1 MNDLKIFS
9 NEEFGEINVV
19 VINKKEYFE
28 SIPIARALGYS
39 NPRDAIIRLCKKEG
53 VEFLDV
59 GVKYAPFSIEM
70 QRVGAFDE
78 SVKGSID
85 NDMLIVDNSLDTI
98 EIEGE
103 SLN

>member
-28 SIPIARALGYS
+28 AIPIARALGYS
-39 NPRDAIIRLCKKEG
+39 NPGDAIIRLCKKEG

-59 GVKYAPFSIEM
+59 GV
-70 QRVGAFDE
+70 
-78 SVKGSID
+78 VKGSID
-85 NDMLIVDNSLDTI
+85 NDMFLVDNSLYTI
-98 EIEGE
+98 E

>member
-28 SIPIARALGYS
+28 AISIARALEYS
-39 NPRDAIIRLCKKEG
+39 NPGDAIIRLCKKEG

-59 GVKYAPFSIEM
+59 GV
-70 QRVGAFDE
+70 
-78 SVKGSID
+78 VKGSID
-85 NDMLIVDNSLDTI
+85 NDMFLVENSLDSI
-98 EIEGE
+98 EVEGE

>member
-28 SIPIARALGYS
+28 AIPIARALGYS
-39 NPRDAIIRLCKKEG
+39 NPRYAIIRLCKKEG

-59 GVKYAPFSIEM
+59 GV
-70 QRVGAFDE
+70 
-78 SVKGSID
+78 VKGSID
-85 NDMLIVDNSLDTI
+85 NDMFLVDNSLDTI
-98 EIEGE
+98 KFEGE

>member
-1 MNDLKIFS
+1 MNDLKTFS

-28 SIPIARALGYS
+28 AIPIARASGYS

-59 GVKYAPFSIEM
+59 GV
-70 QRVGAFDE
+70 
-78 SVKGSID
+78 VKGSID
-85 NDMLIVDNSLDTI
+85 NDMFLVDNSLDTI
-98 EIEGE
+98 KIEGE

>member
-28 SIPIARALGYS
+28 AIPIARALGYS

-59 GVKYAPFSIEM
+59 GV
-70 QRVGAFDE
+70 
-78 SVKGSID
+78 VKGSID
-85 NDMLIVDNSLDTI
+85 NDMFLVDNSLYTI

>member
-1 MNDLKIFS
+1 MNDLKIVS
-9 NEEFGEINVV
+9 SEEFGEINVV

-28 SIPIARALGYS
+28 AIPIARALGYS

-59 GVKYAPFSIEM
+59 GVKYAPL
-70 QRVGAFDE
+70 
-78 SVKGSID
+78 SID
-85 NDMLIVDNSLDTI
+85 NDMLIVDNSLNTI
-98 EIEGE
+98 ETEEE

>member
-28 SIPIARALGYS
+28 AIQIARALGYS
-39 NPRDAIIRLCKKEG
+39 NPRDIIIRLCKKEG

-59 GVKYAPFSIEM
+59 GVKYAPLSIEM
-70 QRVGAFDE
+70 QRAVAFDE
-78 SVKGSID
+78 SVKVSIN
-85 NDMLIVDNSLDTI
+85 NDMFLVDNSLDSI
-98 EIEGE
+98 EEE
-103 SLN
+103 SLS

>member
-28 SIPIARALGYS
+28 AIPIARALGYS
-39 NPRDAIIRLCKKEG
+39 NQRDAIIRLCKKEG

-59 GVKYAPFSIEM
+59 GVKYAPL
-70 QRVGAFDE
+70 
-78 SVKGSID
+78 SID
-85 NDMLIVDNSLDTI
+85 NDMFLVDNSLDTI

>member
-28 SIPIARALGYS
+28 AIPIARALGYS
-39 NPRDAIIRLCKKEG
+39 NPGDAIIRLCKKEG

-59 GVKYAPFSIEM
+59 GV
-70 QRVGAFDE
+70 
-78 SVKGSID
+78 VKGSID
-85 NDMLIVDNSLDTI
+85 NDMFLVDNSLDTI
-98 EIEGE
+98 EIEEE

>member
-19 VINKKEYFE
+19 VINKKEHFE
-28 SIPIARALGYS
+28 AIPIAMALGYS
-39 NPRDAIIRLCKKEG
+39 NIRDAIIRLCKKEG

-59 GVKYAPFSIEM
+59 GV
-70 QRVGAFDE
+70 
-78 SVKGSID
+78 VKGSID
-85 NDMLIVDNSLDTI
+85 NDMFLVDNSLYTI
-98 EIEGE
+98 E

>member
-28 SIPIARALGYS
+28 AISIARALGYS
-39 NPRDAIIRLCKKEG
+39 NIRDAIIRLCKKEG

-59 GVKYAPFSIEM
+59 GV
-70 QRVGAFDE
+70 
-78 SVKGSID
+78 VKGSID
-85 NDMLIVDNSLDTI
+85 NDMFLVDNSLYTI

>member
-28 SIPIARALGYS
+28 AIPIARALGYS

-59 GVKYAPFSIEM
+59 GV
-70 QRVGAFDE
+70 
-78 SVKGSID
+78 VKGSID
-85 NDMLIVDNSLDTI
+85 NDMFLVDNSLYTI
-98 EIEGE
+98 E

>member
-28 SIPIARALGYS
+28 AIQIARALGYS

-59 GVKYAPFSIEM
+59 GV
-70 QRVGAFDE
+70 
-78 SVKGSID
+78 VKGSID
-85 NDMLIVDNSLDTI
+85 NDMFLVDNSLYTI
-98 EIEGE
+98 E

>member
-1 MNDLKIFS
+1 MNNLKIFS

-28 SIPIARALGYS
+28 AIPIARALGYS
-39 NPRDAIIRLCKKEG
+39 NQRDAIIRLCKKER

-59 GVKYAPFSIEM
+59 GV
-70 QRVGAFDE
+70 
-78 SVKGSID
+78 VKGSID
-85 NDMLIVDNSLDTI
+85 NDMLLVDNSLDTI
-98 EIEGE
+98 EIEEE

>member
-28 SIPIARALGYS
+28 AIPIARALGYS

-59 GVKYAPFSIEM
+59 GV
-70 QRVGAFDE
+70 
-78 SVKGSID
+78 VKGSID
-85 NDMLIVDNSLDTI
+85 NDMFLVDNSLDTI
-98 EIEGE
+98 EIEEE

>member
-28 SIPIARALGYS
+28 AIPIARALGYS

-59 GVKYAPFSIEM
+59 GV
-70 QRVGAFDE
+70 
-78 SVKGSID
+78 VKGSID
-85 NDMLIVDNSLDTI
+85 NDMLLVDNSLDAI